1 LLIAAQTKPFKSAH
15 QILGVIV
22 VFGLLAQWTL
32 GMLHH
37 RQFMRTQRPLKWAL
51 MPHKYG
57 LGAVLWSLALVNASL
72 GFYLALA
79 PRLNTVLW
87 PFVLF
92 VALALFF
99 GAWFKPWFARR
110 FGPGPRGRPVIGP
123 PLSAAG
129 ARQQDFGAGPTP
141 PLPPPG
147 PAGGGGRGLYAHDY
161 AARSDIALGDV
172 PGYSV
177 QPTKPREFA

>member
-1 LLIAAQTKPFKSAH
+1 
-15 QILGVIV
+15 
-22 VFGLLAQWTL
+22 
-32 GMLHH
+32 
-37 RQFMRTQRPLKWAL
+37 
-51 MPHKYG
+51 
-57 LGAVLWSLALVNASL
+57 VLWSLALVNASL

-92 VALALFF
+92 IALALF
-99 GAWFKPWFARR
+99 AASWCKPWFAQR
-110 FGPGPRGRPVIGP
+110 FGGAAPRGRPVIGP
-123 PLSAAG
+123 PLSAEG
-129 ARQQDFGAGPTP
+129 ARQHDFGVGPTP
-141 PLPPPG
+141 PLPPPV
-147 PAGGGGRGLYAHDY
+147 GGSGRGVYGNDY

>member
-1 LLIAAQTKPFKSAH
+1 ML
-15 QILGVIV
+15 IV
-22 VFGLLAQWTL
+22 VGLFTQWTL
-32 GMLHH
+32 GLLHH
-37 RQFMRTQRPLKWAL
+37 RHFSRTQRPLRWAIL
-51 MPHKYG
+51 PHKYG
-57 LGAVLWSLALVNASL
+57 LGAVLWTLALLNASL

-79 PRLNTVLW
+79 ARLNTVLW

-92 VALALFF
+92 IALALF
-99 GAWFKPWFARR
+99 AATWFKPWFTRR
-110 FGPGPRGRPVIGP
+110 FGGALPGRPVIGP

-129 ARQQDFGAGPTP
+129 ARQQDFGVGPTP

-147 PAGGGGRGLYAHDY
+147 PIVGGGGSVYGHDY